1 MQVEVLHSTLNFG
14 LKSTHYSPLTKV
26 LNNCSLCLFSSYLAR
41 EDEDVNQF
49 ILTLPF
55 IIIFRICKIKI
66 DSPDGNGDATISLD
80 LIFLETRLQE
90 KIVISLA

>member
-1 MQVEVLHSTLNFG
+1 MRVEVLHSTLNFD
-14 LKSTHYSPLTKV
+14 LKNAHYSPLTKV
-26 LNNCSLCLFSSYLAR
+26 LNNCSLCLFSSYLLR
-41 EDEDVNQF
+41 KDEDLNQF
-49 ILTLPF
+49 ILTLAI

-90 KIVISLA
+90 KIIISMA